1 MASRSRHDAWDEA
14 DIDFGVAR
22 HEAQS
27 RALAFDHADEFYP
40 GEPIA
45 GPVRQRS
52 RIRTVSYIVML
63 GISGWGMIQTSAVWR
78 PWLDKG
84 VAIVSAELERRQA
97 TDQAAATAT
106 AITPPPANAPL
117 EPLSMAKDVA
127 EVAGTALNPPGAEP
141 VAQPGTSEAT
151 ASPAA
156 PDAAVETPPQNSQP
170 APLPEPQIDPGDP
183 YQKRA
188 AAIGLHPQLSR
199 ALLSS
204 FSDTDYRNAATAIR
218 KALAEAADAD
228 KFIWPRQ
235 ANSQTR
241 RLSGAFRH
249 WRPSRLPS
257 LHCDGLDER
266 VDHHSPAH
274 GKVRCHAT
282 KAERTRRW
290 RETSTDAM
298 TVQVCRSAKRK
309 RLLAKP
315 LKTSHR
321 RVRSVN
327 YGV

>member
-14 DIDFGVAR
+14 DIDFGDVH

-27 RALAFDHADEFYP
+27 RALAFDHADDFYP

-52 RIRTVSYIVML
+52 RVRTFSYFVML
-63 GISGWGMIQTSAVWR
+63 GIAGWGMMQTSAVWR
-78 PWLDKG
+78 PWVDTG
-84 VAIVSAELERRQA
+84 IAYVSAELERRKVADLAAVTTPA
-97 TDQAAATAT
+97 T
-106 AITPPPANAPL
+106 TPPPATEPVQ
-117 EPLSMAKDVA
+117 PLSMAKDVA

-141 VAQPGTSEAT
+141 VAQPGMSEAT

-156 PDAAVETPPQNSQP
+156 PVAAIETPPQNSQP

-235 ANSQTR
+235 ANAKRAVFQVHFVTGDRPDCR
-241 RLSGAFRH
+241 RYIVTVLMNGWTTTA
-249 WRPSRLPS
+249 
-257 LHCDGLDER
+257 
-266 VDHHSPAH
+266 SPMEKCGVAPP
-274 GKVRCHAT
+274 K
-282 KAERTRRW
+282 
-290 RETSTDAM
+290 
-298 TVQVCRSAKRK
+298 RSAQVDG
-309 RLLAKP
+309 AK
-315 LKTSHR
+315 HR
-321 RVRSVN
+321 QMQ
-327 YGV
+327 

>member
-27 RALAFDHADEFYP
+27 RALAFDPADDFYP

-52 RIRTVSYIVML
+52 RIRTFSYIVML
-63 GISGWGMIQTSAVWR
+63 GVAGWGMMQTSAVWR

-84 VAIVSAELERRQA
+84 VAIVSAEVERRQA
-97 TDQAAATAT
+97 TNQAAATAT
-106 AITPPPANAPL
+106 ATTPPPASAPV

-127 EVAGTALNPPGAEP
+127 AIAGTALNPPGAEP

-151 ASPAA
+151 TSPAA
-156 PDAAVETPPQNSQP
+156 PDAAVETPPLNSQP

-204 FSDTDYRNAATAIR
+204 FSESGLPQCRHRDPQSAGRSSRRRQVY
-218 KALAEAADAD
+218 LA
-228 KFIWPRQ
+228 
-235 ANSQTR
+235 
-241 RLSGAFRH
+241 
-249 WRPSRLPS
+249 
-257 LHCDGLDER
+257 
-266 VDHHSPAH
+266 SPGNH
-274 GKVRCHAT
+274 
-282 KAERTRRW
+282 
-290 RETSTDAM
+290 
-298 TVQVCRSAKRK
+298 
-309 RLLAKP
+309 
-315 LKTSHR
+315 
-321 RVRSVN
+321 
-327 YGV
+327 

>member
-14 DIDFGVAR
+14 DIDFGVVH

-52 RIRTVSYIVML
+52 RVRTFSYFVML
-63 GISGWGMIQTSAVWR
+63 GIAGWGMVQTSAVWR
-78 PWLDKG
+78 PWLDTG
-84 VAIVSAELERRQA
+84 VAIVSAELERRKV
-97 TDQAAATAT
+97 TDLAAVTTTAT
-106 AITPPPANAPL
+106 TPPPATAPL

-141 VAQPGTSEAT
+141 VAQPGASDAT

-156 PDAAVETPPQNSQP
+156 PDAAIETPPQNSQP

-199 ALLSS
+199 ALLAS

-235 ANSQTR
+235 AN
-241 RLSGAFRH
+241 
-249 WRPSRLPS
+249 
-257 LHCDGLDER
+257 
-266 VDHHSPAH
+266 
-274 GKVRCHAT
+274 
-282 KAERTRRW
+282 AERAVFQVHFVTGDRPDCRRYIV
-290 RETSTDAM
+290 
-298 TVQVCRSAKRK
+298 TVLMNGWTTTASPMEKCGVTPPKRSAQVDD
-309 RLLAKP
+309 AK
-315 LKTSHR
+315 HR
-321 RVRSVN
+321 QMQ
-327 YGV
+327 

>member
-1 MASRSRHDAWDEA
+1 MASRARYDAWDEA

-27 RALAFDHADEFYP
+27 RALAFDPADDFYP

-52 RIRTVSYIVML
+52 RIRTVSYIVVL
-63 GISGWGMIQTSAVWR
+63 GVAGWGIIQTSAVWR

-97 TDQAAATAT
+97 TNQAAATAT
-106 AITPPPANAPL
+106 PITPPPATAPL

-141 VAQPGTSEAT
+141 VSQPGTIEAT

-156 PDAAVETPPQNSQP
+156 PDAAVETPPQNSEP

-204 FSDTDYRNAATAIR
+204 FSDADYRNAATAIR
-218 KALAEAADAD
+218 KALVEAADAD

-235 ANSQTR
+235 ANSKRAVFQVHFVTGDRPDCR
-241 RLSGAFRH
+241 RYI
-249 WRPSRLPS
+249 
-257 LHCDGLDER
+257 
-266 VDHHSPAH
+266 V
-274 GKVRCHAT
+274 
-282 KAERTRRW
+282 
-290 RETSTDAM
+290 
-298 TVQVCRSAKRK
+298 TVLMNGWTTTAPPMEKCGVTPPKRSAHVDG
-309 RLLAKP
+309 AK
-315 LKTSHR
+315 HR
-321 RVRSVN
+321 QMQ
-327 YGV
+327 